1 MKEISKELLKQCA
14 NNLMFD
20 MNNEEYDT
28 LLEEFKIVTSQ
39 LEMIGNIKGLDKEE
53 PMTFPFDCS
62 ISYLREDEVTASL
75 STNEALKNAKD
86 TFLDQIR
93 LPKVVL

>member
-1 MKEISKELLKQCA
+1 MKEINKDLLKECA
-14 NNLMFD
+14 HNLMFD
-20 MNNEEYDT
+20 MNEEEYDT

-39 LEMIGNIKGLDKEE
+39 LEMIGKIEGLDNEE

-62 ISYLREDEVTASL
+62 IDYLREDEVN
-75 STNEALKNAKD
+75 STISKEDALKNAKD
-86 TFLDQIR
+86 TFQGQIR